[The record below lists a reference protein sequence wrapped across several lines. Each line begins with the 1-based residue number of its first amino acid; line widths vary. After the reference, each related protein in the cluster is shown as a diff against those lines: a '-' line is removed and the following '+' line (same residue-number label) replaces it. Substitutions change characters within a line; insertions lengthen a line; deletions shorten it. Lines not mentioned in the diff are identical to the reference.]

1 MYELWNEKEY
11 LKQKSPSNWIEVFY
25 MSKKSSTLVSG
36 STLRIVFMGLLSVG
50 VVGVRLTEQ
59 MELIVFVQSL
69 PMLTKAIIQMLVV

>member
-1 MYELWNEKEY
+1 
-11 LKQKSPSNWIEVFY
+11 

-36 STLRIVFMGLLSVG
+36 STLRIAFMGLLSVG